1 MDESVNQWESESK
14 NTWVTECS
22 AHFDKRRWKVICF
35 WFKLDDEGWKIF
47 ILKLNKNGRY
57 IHIYLNTCRCTYSLR
72 APRNVYRYLGRY
84 THTVKDIF
92 FIYLL
97 FYERHVGFYFHNQW
111 MKSPVFWK
119 VAILLWCIKRVS
131 VIGT

>member
-1 MDESVNQWESESK
+1 MSQWINERVNQRIREWLS
-14 NTWVTECS
+14 VV
-22 AHFDKRRWKVICF
+22 HIFDKRRWKVICF

-47 ILKLNKNGRY
+47 ILKSNKNGRY

-72 APRNVYRYLGRY
+72 APRNVDRYLGRY

-97 FYERHVGFYFHNQW
+97 FYERHVSTSIISEWNLQFSEKLQ
-111 MKSPVFWK
+111 
-119 VAILLWCIKRVS
+119 LWCIKRVS